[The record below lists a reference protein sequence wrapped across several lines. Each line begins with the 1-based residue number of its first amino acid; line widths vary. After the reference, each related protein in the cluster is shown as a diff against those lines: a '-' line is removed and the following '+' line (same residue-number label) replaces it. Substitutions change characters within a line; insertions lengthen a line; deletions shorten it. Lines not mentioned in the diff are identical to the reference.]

1 MVEQGTRL
9 MIFSLHYAGTEPK
22 RKSTQLFN
30 WKQSGKEK
38 SREALGRD
46 LELYYNQV
54 RGHVSG
60 NSV

>member
-1 MVEQGTRL
+1 

-22 RKSTQLFN
+22 RESTQLFN

-54 RGHVSG
+54 RGHVVVIQSD
-60 NSV
+60 S